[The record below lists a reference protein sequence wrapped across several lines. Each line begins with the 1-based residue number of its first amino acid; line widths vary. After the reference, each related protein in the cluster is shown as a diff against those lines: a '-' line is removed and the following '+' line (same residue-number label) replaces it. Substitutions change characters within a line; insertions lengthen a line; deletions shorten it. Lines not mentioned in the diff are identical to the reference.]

1 MGSTFTYDSNKLS
14 AKQLKI
20 AYETDIKKLEEQL
33 YLIDYV
39 IDNPYI
45 YEDNE
50 NMLNSLREKRKN
62 LFFKLNNLKT
72 EYELSG
78 L

>member
-1 MGSTFTYDSNKLS
+1 MESTFTYDSNRLS
-14 AKQLKI
+14 PEQLKL
-20 AYETDIKKLEEQL
+20 AYETDIKKLEQQI
-33 YLIDYV
+33 YYIDYV
-39 IDNPYI
+39 IENPYI
-45 YEDNE
+45 YENSE
-50 NMLNSLREKRKN
+50 SMLDTLKEKRKN